1 MSFQIN
7 GASGKYDG
15 KIADDSE
22 RYGRNATENL
32 LKYMESP
39 IVNDTHVAPP
49 VLDFKPGAEAVENN
63 ADAMGK
69 FADAND
75 DYLKSLPPL
84 DYEYRYMPE
93 GGFNKKALLGAAEE
107 ELQGVKELPLK
118 EFENRYLLDDSMT
131 AEPLDINKDG
141 KIDVAEYSTT
151 ILAADVLSKGS
162 DDIKNVDG
170 TINSNGF
177 NAVLEYSKKS
187 NADAAAK
194 LYSSLYNTYNLGS

>member
-1 MSFQIN
+1 
-7 GASGKYDG
+7 
-15 KIADDSE
+15 
-22 RYGRNATENL
+22 
-32 LKYMESP
+32 MESP
-39 IVNDTHVAPP
+39 IVNDTHNAPP
-49 VLDFKPGAEAVENN
+49 VLDFKPGEEAAEKNINE
-63 ADAMGK
+63 MGK

-75 DYLKSLPPL
+75 AYLSSLPPL

-170 TINSNGF
+170 TINSKGF

>member
-22 RYGRNATENL
+22 RYGRNATENM

-39 IVNDTHVAPP
+39 IVNDTHNAPP
-49 VLDFKPGAEAVENN
+49 VLDFKPGEEAAEKNINE
-63 ADAMGK
+63 MEK
-69 FADAND
+69 FADTND
-75 DYLKSLPPL
+75 AYLSSLPPL

-170 TINSNGF
+170 TINSKGF

-194 LYSSLYNTYNLGS
+194 LYSSLYNTYDLGS